1 MIKTLQ
7 RLRPA
12 IAASLNS
19 ARNGTR
25 WLQPRGTL
33 PGLIIIGAQKAGTT
47 SLFATLAQHPGLD
60 PSHTKEVH
68 FADRN
73 WDRGPEWYARCFPR
87 AVLTFEATP
96 NYLFF
101 PHSAAR
107 IAKVVPEARLIAV
120 LRDPVERACSHYH
133 YERRRG
139 GEWLDLEAAFLSE
152 PARTDRDW
160 ARALAQPEY
169 WSFALQHQSYLR
181 RGLYSAHLSRWEK
194 VFPRDRILVL
204 EDKELYA
211 QTAST
216 LTRIQDFAGLEQE
229 PRLRLRWENVGSSEK
244 PLPRDFAANCYSQ
257 FREDSAILA
266 ERYGDHFSWLGML

>member
-1 MIKTLQ
+1 M
-7 RLRPA
+7 RAFHGFRPA
-12 IAASLNS
+12 IAATINS
-19 ARNGTR
+19 ARNGIR

-33 PGLIIIGAQKAGTT
+33 PGLVIIGAQKAGTT

-60 PSHTKEVH
+60 PSHIKEVH

-73 WDRGPEWYARCFPR
+73 WGRGPDWYARCFPK
-87 AVLTFEATP
+87 ADLTFEATP

-139 GEWLDLEAAFLSE
+139 GEWLDLEAAFSSE

-160 ARALAQPEY
+160 ARALKQPGS

-181 RGLYSAHLSRWEK
+181 RGLYAEHLSRWEQ

-216 LTRIQDFAGLEQE
+216 LARVLDFAGLAQE
-229 PRLRLRWENVGSSEK
+229 PALTLSWENAGSSKK
-244 PLPRDFAANCYSQ
+244 PLSQDFAAAFYPQ
-257 FREDSAILA
+257 FREDGATLA
-266 ERYGDHFSWLGML
+266 ERYGDHFSWLGKL